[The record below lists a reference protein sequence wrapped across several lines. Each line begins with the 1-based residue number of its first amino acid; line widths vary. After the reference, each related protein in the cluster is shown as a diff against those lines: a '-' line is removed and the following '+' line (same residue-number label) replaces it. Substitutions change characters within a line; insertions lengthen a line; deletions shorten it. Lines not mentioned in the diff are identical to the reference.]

1 MWSSI
6 LTRHRL
12 AAAGLVLASSL
23 SGAEQAR
30 VVPLQAPTYTSV
42 YQESPGDLTA
52 LLNRAERLA
61 RATNFS
67 PVNPV
72 TFVLHGDEINLFRR
86 DNYQANQVLVDLAA
100 RLDAFQVIDVR
111 VCETWMRD
119 NQVSA
124 ADLPPFVET
133 VPFGPS
139 FVAGLKRR
147 GALEF

>member
-1 MWSSI
+1 M
-6 LTRHRL
+6 
-12 AAAGLVLASSL
+12 
-23 SGAEQAR
+23 
-30 VVPLQAPTYTSV
+30 

-72 TFVLHGDEINLFRR
+72 TFVLHGDEINLFLR
-86 DNYQANQVLVDLAA
+86 DNHQANQVLVDLAA

-133 VPFGPS
+133 VTFGPS